1 MTDNEEKQDIQ
12 NNSEAQET
20 KENKQTKQKSA
31 MWLALDIAYELG
43 YLIALPIVVLGFGGA
58 FLDKK
63 FGTSPLFILSGI
75 ALSFIITSIGAFR
88 KIKDITDKINSY

>member
-1 MTDNEEKQDIQ
+1 MKDNQPEHEQTP
-12 NNSEAQET
+12 AQE
-20 KENKQTKQKSA
+20 TKQKSA
-31 MWLALDIAYELG
+31 MWLALDIAYQLG

-63 FGTSPLFILSGI
+63 LGTSPIFILSGI

-88 KIKDITDKINSY
+88 KIKDITDQINSIK

>member
-1 MTDNEEKQDIQ
+1 MIDEKEKRDIQ
-12 NNSEAQET
+12 NNPDTQET

-75 ALSFIITSIGAFR
+75 VLSFIITSVGAYR

>member
-1 MTDNEEKQDIQ
+1 MSDKTEKQPTQ
-12 NNSEAQET
+12 KQEA
-20 KENKQTKQKSA
+20 KQKSA

-63 FGTSPLFILSGI
+63 FGTSPIFILSGI
-75 ALSFIITSIGAFR
+75 VLSFIITSVGAFR
-88 KIKDITDKINSY
+88 KIKDITDKINLIK